1 MYCESITRLTAD
13 NTGGFARL
21 RPENVNEVFQSLIKM
36 GDVAHSLGDESIPTP
51 QMTLMAQ
58 MYAETMLTHLRLPLP
73 DDVDNFAESVDFYD
87 LDSTFQESSPWLN
100 VESLDNVRVDSQETS
115 RASHRRQMRR
125 YPPTLEHR
133 QGHARGA
140 RQVLRRSARSHGSL
154 VFGTVSS
161 SLFFVCARAIR
172 VT

>member
-58 MYAETMLTHLRLPLP
+58 MYAETMLTHLRLPYR
-73 DDVDNFAESVDFYD
+73 DVDNFAESVDFYD

-100 VESLDNVRVDSQETS
+100 VESLDNVRVDLKETS

-125 YPPTLEHR
+125 YPPPLEHR
-133 QGHARGA
+133 KGHARGA

-154 VFGTVSS
+154 VFGTVS
-161 SLFFVCARAIR
+161 LFYFRMR
-172 VT
+172 TGN

>member
-51 QMTLMAQ
+51 QITLMAQ
-58 MYAETMLTHLRLPLP
+58 MYAETMLTHLRLPYR
-73 DDVDNFAESVDFYD
+73 DVDNFAESVDFYD

-100 VESLDNVRVDSQETS
+100 VESLDNVRVDLKKQ
-115 RASHRRQMRR
+115 A
-125 YPPTLEHR
+125 
-133 QGHARGA
+133 ARVTEDRCDGI
-140 RQVLRRSARSHGSL
+140 LRRWNTAKDTL
-154 VFGTVSS
+154 VELAKYCGEVLEAMGPSF
-161 SLFFVCARAIR
+161 LER
-172 VT
+172 

>member
-58 MYAETMLTHLRLPLP
+58 MYAETMLTHLRLPCR
-73 DDVDNFAESVDFYD
+73 DVDNFAESVDFYD

-100 VESLDNVRVDSQETS
+100 VESLSGGMALSELRLIRIFDQRTTSESMKLRSRVPPSTPSSKKSTTS
-115 RASHRRQMRR
+115 
-125 YPPTLEHR
+125 PW
-133 QGHARGA
+133 
-140 RQVLRRSARSHGSL
+140 
-154 VFGTVSS
+154 
-161 SLFFVCARAIR
+161 
-172 VT
+172 